1 MSRIEPRDSAKTVLL
16 GWLLLCA
23 LTGLFLYVVVFRGA
37 GA

>member
-1 MSRIEPRDSAKTVLL
+1 MSRIDPDQSATLIFL

-23 LTGLFLYVVVFRGA
+23 LTGLFLYAVVFRGA